1 MEQLCLSS
9 KHRTHACSPLT
20 LDLQVQGIQ
29 KESLCSQVNLPGMLA
44 SGALTTRPDLA
55 SEPQEPREGLEGRS
69 VLEGL
74 LGFFHKRFTE
84 VHNRQT

>member
-1 MEQLCLSS
+1 MQE
-9 KHRTHACSPLT
+9 
-20 LDLQVQGIQ
+20 IQ

-74 LGFFHKRFTE
+74 LGFFHKLFTE
-84 VHNRQT
+84 VLKYVTGRHKSIQIISTQFICHKTDRIM